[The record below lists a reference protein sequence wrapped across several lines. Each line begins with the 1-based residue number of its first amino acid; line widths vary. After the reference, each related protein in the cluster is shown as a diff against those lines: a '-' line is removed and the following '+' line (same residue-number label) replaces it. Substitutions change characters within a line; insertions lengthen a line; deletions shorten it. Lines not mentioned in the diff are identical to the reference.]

1 MSLSAIRA
9 SVGPDRDSRWSVH
22 DGQFFAE
29 HTLRTN
35 PRAPVER
42 RLVNDA
48 EDQQR
53 LSRQR
58 RAELALEAAMLPQ
71 SADGGGANDDA
82 VKNLEREVDAAKLLR
97 SMWLVSARGR
107 FPEHDGGPHR
117 TEAPRLE
124 SAQPARR
131 RGRRGFFPEPPGPPK
146 APSQILPATVTRALQ
161 TGDFAPMRQWL
172 ALSGYAENAPRC
184 TDSSPHPT
192 QTPLPPQSH
201 RRDRLS
207 VGAPDRAH
215 HRVRLRRCSDREGVP
230 RSRRLRPLHAA
241 PRVHAAHVRVDGGIG
256 ARGALTPEIGPATAL
271 HLSWHGAVVVSPA
284 YTCRRFVCYSRA
296 ARTPTRPILA
306 ASPP

>member
-1 MSLSAIRA
+1 MCGPLGSAGGKAIELRPVPEDAPKEPAIDAPVPRIPAPRRANAPAEEPMSLSAIRA

-42 RLVNDA
+42 RLVTDA

-58 RAELALEAAMLPQ
+58 RAELVLEAAMLPQ

-161 TGDFAPMRQWL
+161 TGDFAPMRHWL

-184 TDSSPHPT
+184 ADSSPHPT
-192 QTPLPPQSH
+192 PTPSAAVTST
-201 RRDRLS
+201 RS
-207 VGAPDRAH
+207 I
-215 HRVRLRRCSDREGVP
+215 LRRSAGP
-230 RSRRLRPLHAA
+230 RS
-241 PRVHAAHVRVDGGIG
+241 
-256 ARGALTPEIGPATAL
+256 
-271 HLSWHGAVVVSPA
+271 S
-284 YTCRRFVCYSRA
+284 SRA
-296 ARTPTRPILA
+296 AAEMQR
-306 ASPP
+306 S